1 MSITKI
7 PKDISSAW
15 DDEVG
20 SSISRLVKDTATRLQ
35 RSAEEYEKAHK
46 GGESAIKSL
55 PRYVGKGSEIS
66 SLRMDF

>member
-1 MSITKI
+1 MSFTKI

-20 SSISRLVKDTATRLQ
+20 SSISRHVKDVATKLQ
-35 RSAEEYEKAHK
+35 RSADDYEKAHK
-46 GGESAIKSL
+46 AAESSIKSL

-66 SLRMDF
+66 TLRVDF